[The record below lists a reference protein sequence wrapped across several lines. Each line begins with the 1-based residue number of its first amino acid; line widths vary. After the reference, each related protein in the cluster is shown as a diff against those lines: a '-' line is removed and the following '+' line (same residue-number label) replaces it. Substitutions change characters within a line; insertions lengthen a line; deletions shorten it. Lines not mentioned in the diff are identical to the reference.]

1 MPPPVPEA
9 VFHIPAA
16 AVRKH
21 RLLLLASART
31 WFAVFPSAWAISLI
45 FLPWRLK
52 IFASFILSSSIFGA
66 APLTCDFRKTLL
78 KDVPPFLLSRNL
90 QFYSG
95 VFLQFNT
102 GADNSGMGH
111 YHGHEGFIEMS
122 KMKPVF
128 KQSWLVIP
136 LSPPYG
142 KFLDRIYNLVKKL
155 KWLN

>member
-90 QFYSG
+90 Q
-95 VFLQFNT
+95 
-102 GADNSGMGH
+102 
-111 YHGHEGFIEMS
+111 
-122 KMKPVF
+122 
-128 KQSWLVIP
+128 SWLVIP

>member
-1 MPPPVPEA
+1 MMFWNISTGRNVRLPYTCLRTIKNYSKEYLHKQFQGGVIINDCAIHVAQHDMP
-9 VFHIPAA
+9 
-16 AVRKH
+16 
-21 RLLLLASART
+21 
-31 WFAVFPSAWAISLI
+31 
-45 FLPWRLK
+45 
-52 IFASFILSSSIFGA
+52 FG
-66 APLTCDFRKTLL
+66 
-78 KDVPPFLLSRNL
+78 
-90 QFYSG
+90 G
-95 VFLQFNT
+95 V
-102 GADNSGMGH
+102 GNSGMGH